1 MPHFGVWQW
10 LVRLSSILVACAWSW
25 HASAADEPIWSA
37 LKSGGHIV
45 LLRHA
50 QTVDGIGDPPG
61 FDIRQCSTQR
71 NLNDVGR
78 AQARAW
84 QQAFARH
91 NIPVG
96 GVFSSAWCRTKETAT
111 LAFGRVD
118 TWPALNSHFDSPDS
132 AMLQASQ
139 VKGGLAIRMQPG
151 KNLVLVSH
159 QVNINA
165 ITGVSPAS
173 GEAVIARLRG
183 DQLTVIG
190 TLKP

>member
-1 MPHFGVWQW
+1 MCQICLL
-10 LVRLSSILVACAWSW
+10 LVGMVFSW
-25 HASAADEPIWSA
+25 HAYASDAAIWSA
-37 LKSGGHIV
+37 LKGGGHII

-71 NLNDVGR
+71 NLNDAGR
-78 AQARAW
+78 AQAREW
-84 QQAFARH
+84 QQAFAKH
-91 NIPVG
+91 NIPLG

-118 TWPALNSHFDSPDS
+118 IWPALNSHFDFPNS
-132 AMLQASQ
+132 AALQASQ

-173 GEAVIARLRG
+173 GEAVVVRLRG

-190 TLKP
+190 TLKL